1 MDRGRPSKFKEE
13 YVNTAQ
19 ALAKLG
25 ATNQEMADA
34 FGVALS
40 TFKLWVVQNE
50 AFSAAVKAGKEIAD
64 SRVEDAL
71 FNRAMGFS
79 HEDTDIRVVDGAVV
93 MTPIM
98 KHYPPDTTAAIFW
111 LKNRKPGE
119 WRDVRQNEL
128 SGRDGKPIE
137 TQGSLNVGSLPTEVL
152 EQIMKAKDAAEQG

>member
-1 MDRGRPSKFKEE
+1 
-13 YVNTAQ
+13 
-19 ALAKLG
+19 
-25 ATNQEMADA
+25 MADA

-128 SGRDGKPIE
+128 SGTGGKPIE
-137 TQGSLNVGSLPTEVL
+137 TQGSLNVGSLPTEGL